1 MAHATSLFVGGDR
14 DGLPRHRRATRYAAF
29 PARSDRSGHFEHAS
43 WKRHTGGQ
51 PWRFVRITDSG
62 LRNRIHA
69 LVAAER
75 QRTAEVLGPRGEE
88 FLRLKVEGILS
99 CGELLIAALSDR
111 REAHVFGRRTL
122 PEMDLRSVA
131 CAIQNVAETRSSC
144 H

>member
-1 MAHATSLFVGGDR
+1 
-14 DGLPRHRRATRYAAF
+14 
-29 PARSDRSGHFEHAS
+29 
-43 WKRHTGGQ
+43 
-51 PWRFVRITDSG
+51 VRITDSG

-88 FLRLKVEGILS
+88 FLRWNVKGILS
-99 CGELLIAALSDR
+99 CGQLLIAALSNG

-131 CAIQNVAETRSSC
+131 CAIQNVAETGSSR